1 MMRILYS
8 KCRYRKHILQS
19 DGTSVET
26 TIRIFSIYKIFMFNN
41 VSISFSCG
49 NQLMYLFSILAII
62 FFLND
67 IIRWDIMTRILWPI
81 QEAEFEIA
89 NPVPKKSGKMQKYS

>member
-1 MMRILYS
+1 
-8 KCRYRKHILQS
+8 
-19 DGTSVET
+19 
-26 TIRIFSIYKIFMFNN
+26 
-41 VSISFSCG
+41 
-49 NQLMYLFSILAII
+49 MYLFSILAII